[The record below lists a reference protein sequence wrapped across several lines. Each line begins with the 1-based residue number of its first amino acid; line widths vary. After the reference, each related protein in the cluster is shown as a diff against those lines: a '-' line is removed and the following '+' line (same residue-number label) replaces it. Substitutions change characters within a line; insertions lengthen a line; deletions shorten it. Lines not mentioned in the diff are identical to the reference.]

1 MILPVDWRVAI
12 GGLRK
17 AHVELKPLADTFF
30 ASHQLSPEG
39 VSPIAAR
46 SLKAILT
53 LNPNAMPKGR
63 ERMTKSRSS
72 Y

>member
-1 MILPVDWRVAI
+1 M
-12 GGLRK
+12 
-17 AHVELKPLADTFF
+17 ELKPLADTFF
-30 ASHQLSPEG
+30 VSLQLNPEG
-39 VSPIAAR
+39 GSPIAAR

-63 ERMTKSRSS
+63 ERMTKSSSS